1 MTMRFFFLLLALMA
15 LGGSRNSQAQ
25 NAGIAVLTWT
35 APGDDELVGTASEY
49 DLRYSLEPINEENF
63 HLAIRVPMSI
73 RPRSSGS
80 AENFTMSGLLPNF
93 DYYFAVRTVD
103 DAGNWSK
110 VSNLAFRPARNI
122 MLEDFAQPFSLSTAW
137 PNPAR
142 DRAKFSL
149 TTPVIGDPRVDVF
162 DTQGR
167 RINTIAGG
175 QRRAG
180 RVEVWWNLDD
190 YYGNPVRPGIYMV
203 RARFGNEE
211 IFRRVTVVQ

>member
-15 LGGSRNSQAQ
+15 LGGLRNSHAQ
-25 NAGIAVLTWT
+25 NAGTALLTWT
-35 APGDDELVGTASEY
+35 APGDDSLTGTATTY

-63 HLAIRVPMSI
+63 HLATRVASL
-73 RPRSSGS
+73 RPRTSGS
-80 AENFTMSGLLPNF
+80 AESYTMSGLLPNF

-110 VSNLAFRPARNI
+110 VSNLAYRPARNI
-122 MLEDFAQPFSLSTAW
+122 MLENFALPFSLSAPW

-149 TTPVIGDPRVDVF
+149 ATPNDGDPRVDVF
-162 DTQGR
+162 DSQGR

-180 RVEVWWNLDD
+180 RVEVWWELDD
-190 YYGNPVRPGIYMV
+190 YYGHPVQPGVYMV
-203 RARFGNEE
+203 RARFGTEE
-211 IFRRVTVVQ
+211 IFRRVAVVQ